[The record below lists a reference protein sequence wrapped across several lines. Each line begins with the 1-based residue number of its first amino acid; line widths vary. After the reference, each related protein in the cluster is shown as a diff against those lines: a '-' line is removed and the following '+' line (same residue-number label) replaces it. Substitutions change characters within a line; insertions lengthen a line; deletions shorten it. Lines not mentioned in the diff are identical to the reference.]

1 MRYLFMKTYF
11 QFTSILIVFTL
22 NILSASISDAG
33 EYKWLKTSNHQTV
46 LVFADIKECGQLSGY
61 IKDTIKVILSRSDI
75 KATISDSLVFQ
86 SEEEGGGFSLELMNS
101 KLIED
106 GKIIFYVYGRFLE
119 YGSALIY
126 QFDINFATYDN
137 KSSQALIYSSP
148 GHSVFGADSVSGI
161 KRKFKRL
168 MEDAATDYISSNK
181 EQAKPLKTKK

>member
-1 MRYLFMKTYF
+1 MKRYLLYS
-11 QFTSILIVFTL
+11 SILIVLTL
-22 NILSASISDAG
+22 NIFSASVSGAV
-33 EYKWLKTSNHQTV
+33 EYKWLKTSNYQTV

-61 IKDTIKVILSRSDI
+61 MKDTIKVILSRSDI

-86 SEEEGGGFSLELMNS
+86 SEEEGGGFTLELMNS

-106 GKIIFYVYGRFLE
+106 RKILFYVYGRCIE

-148 GHSVFGADSVSGI
+148 RHSVFGADSVNGI
-161 KRKFKRL
+161 KRKFKKL
-168 MEDAATDYISSNK
+168 MEDATIDYLSSNK
-181 EQAKPLKTKK
+181 EQSKPYKTNR

>member
-1 MRYLFMKTYF
+1 MKTYS
-11 QFTSILIVFTL
+11 QFASILIVYTL
-22 NILSASISDAG
+22 IILSASVADAA
-33 EYKWLKTSNHQTV
+33 EYKWLKTSNYQTV

-61 IKDTIKVILSRSDI
+61 LKDTIKVILSRSDI

-86 SEEEGGGFSLELMNS
+86 SEEEGSEFSLELMNS

-106 GKIIFYVYGRFLE
+106 GKILFYVYGRCIE

-148 GHSVFGADSVSGI
+148 RHSVFGADSVNGI
-161 KRKFKRL
+161 KRKFKKL
-168 MEDAATDYISSNK
+168 MEDAAADYISSNK
-181 EQAKPLKTKK
+181 EHAKPHKTNK